1 MTVEKITDKILHEEY
16 YNNNCNSFDTI
27 LTIAFYGRGE
37 KKARFI
43 FIYGEER
50 IK

>member
-27 LTIAFYGRGE
+27 LTIAFYGRGA
-37 KKARFI
+37 KKARFSLL
-43 FIYGEER
+43 FTER